1 MQPLAEQRR
10 LREKEIVI
18 KRLLQLEEE
27 NDGRLP
33 RFELRAAAQ
42 ELAVSPR
49 SINYWLDRYK
59 RYQVLYP
66 DEPAVNA
73 LINLSSGRP
82 AGQMLTEKQQ
92 QVAVGAYLE
101 RKRTAALPTGR
112 ETVILTRPDIAYV
125 HRVLTAAFPDQP
137 VSEATIRRFLA
148 KERKKNP
155 ALFVLARD
163 GESALWRDY
172 IPKTTNDVSAPNE
185 RWQSDGRYLPIYV
198 QYEGR
203 PSRVALVSILDDK
216 SRYVPAWCLVPRQE
230 QDELG
235 DLHTVD
241 FTGEHV
247 RMLFA
252 SAMYKT
258 QIRPRAIYTDN
269 GSQFKALEPRMK
281 YLTDEAEPPIEIVH
295 TKPGRPQ
302 GRGKME
308 RALGQ
313 IDTFLHGLPG
323 YVEDEDDAM
332 CWKRAR
338 EAANLL
344 SLEELELNLKKH
356 FEYWNTVSQNGKPSR
371 FQVWQLSTVSLPAPT
386 LIRLA
391 LLADASEITDASV
404 TDDGIRY
411 KNKYYMIIPK
421 GPEDYQRWTKLVGQK
436 VPLCA
441 IPMEKET
448 LIVVAL
454 DGKKWEPVVP
464 IAVGRPSKQK
474 HNHFQQAVIK
484 QLKGELAV
492 VREQFRTVIVD
503 VCGGM
508 PKLDALTHEVFFGD
522 RTAPTDDE
530 HDMPPQ
536 PNDESLTNSPAEGAE
551 DASQGMTQASSPP
564 AEAAAPPAVVDRA
577 PGLAQVPSMA
587 ELMQAIKDQRSSKGN
602 KQ

>member
-1 MQPLAEQRR
+1 
-10 LREKEIVI
+10 
-18 KRLLQLEEE
+18 
-27 NDGRLP
+27 
-33 RFELRAAAQ
+33 
-42 ELAVSPR
+42 
-49 SINYWLDRYK
+49 
-59 RYQVLYP
+59 
-66 DEPAVNA
+66 
-73 LINLSSGRP
+73 
-82 AGQMLTEKQQ
+82 
-92 QVAVGAYLE
+92 
-101 RKRTAALPTGR
+101 
-112 ETVILTRPDIAYV
+112 
-125 HRVLTAAFPDQP
+125 VLTAAFPDHL

-198 QYEGR
+198 QYGGH

-258 QIRPRAIYTDN
+258 QTRPRVIYTDN

-281 YLTDEAEPPIEIVH
+281 YLTDEAEPPIEVIH

-338 EAANLL
+338 EAPNLL
-344 SLEELELNLKKH
+344 TFEELEANLKQH
-356 FEYWNTVSQNGKPSR
+356 FEHWNTVSQNGKPSR
-371 FQVWQLSTVSLPAPT
+371 FQVWQSSTVSLPAPT
-386 LIRLA
+386 PIRLA
-391 LLADASEITDASV
+391 LLADASEIIDASV
-404 TDDGIRY
+404 SDLGIRY
-411 KNKYYMIIPK
+411 KNKHYMIIPK
-421 GPEDYQRWTKLVGQK
+421 EPEDYQRWTRLVGQK

-448 LIVVAL
+448 LIVVTL
-454 DGKKWEPVVP
+454 DGRKWEPVVP
-464 IAVGRPSKQK
+464 IAIGRPSKQK
-474 HNHFQQAVIK
+474 HNHFQQAVVK

-492 VREQFRTVIVD
+492 VREQFRMVIID
-503 VCGGM
+503 VCGAM
-508 PKLDALTHEVFFGD
+508 PKLDALTQEVFFGD
-522 RTAPTDDE
+522 RTGPSNDK
-530 HDMPPQ
+530 HDAPPQ
-536 PNDESLTNSPAEGAE
+536 SKDEAPADTPAASAE
-551 DASQGMTQASSPP
+551 DASHGTIQAP
-564 AEAAAPPAVVDRA
+564 AQTAEPAVRPAVADRA
-577 PGLAQVPSMA
+577 PGLTQVPTMA
-587 ELMQAIKDQRSSKGN
+587 ELRQALKDRQASKGN